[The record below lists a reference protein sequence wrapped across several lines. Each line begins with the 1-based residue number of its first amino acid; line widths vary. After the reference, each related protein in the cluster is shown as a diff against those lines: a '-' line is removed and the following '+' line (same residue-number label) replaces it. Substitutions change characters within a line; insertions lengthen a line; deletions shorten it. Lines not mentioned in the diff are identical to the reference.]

1 MAMISDIVA
10 PSNEY
15 MYASGANEL
24 TVVEGC
30 VIAVGGAGIFKTGN
44 TVLTAANLDV
54 GSAFAVGSDYYV
66 STINLLILFQYSF
79 QCCNVVSCHACHG
92 FWT

>member
-1 MAMISDIVA
+1 
-10 PSNEY
+10 

-54 GSAFAVGSDYYV
+54 GSAFAVGNDY
-66 STINLLILFQYSF
+66 
-79 QCCNVVSCHACHG
+79 H
-92 FWT
+92 